1 MTGNGNVTIVIPA
14 ASATNS
20 KGQNFPAS
28 NSATVVLDTV
38 APTVTIDKAVGQA
51 DPTNLSPITFTIGF
65 SEAVIGFLASDI
77 VFTGSTAGGT
87 LAAFLT
93 GSGASYNVQVTGMT
107 TAVTGVLVDNASF
120 FGRRYPCTKLI
131 HTPNCLTYLS
141 SKKPNVPKIIHY
153 LVLE

>member
-51 DPTNLSPITFTIGF
+51 DPTNLIPIL
-65 SEAVIGFLASDI
+65 SKSDSLGI
-77 VFTGSTAGGT
+77 PKS
-87 LAAFLT
+87 AA
-93 GSGASYNVQVTGMT
+93 
-107 TAVTGVLVDNASF
+107 
-120 FGRRYPCTKLI
+120 K
-131 HTPNCLTYLS
+131 
-141 SKKPNVPKIIHY
+141 
-153 LVLE
+153 